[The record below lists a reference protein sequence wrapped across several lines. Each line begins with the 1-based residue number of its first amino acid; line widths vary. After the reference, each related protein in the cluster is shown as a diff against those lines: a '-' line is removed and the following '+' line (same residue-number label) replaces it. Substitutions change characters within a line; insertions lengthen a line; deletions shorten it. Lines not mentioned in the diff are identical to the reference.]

1 MKKLIAMTAIALLGG
16 TLYAQSEY
24 IGLQFQKNNQTGICF
39 ATEKFEQSLSKESE
53 IIEYIAELL
62 ANTETQLKVRNQY
75 FRKALLP
82 DWKSLLNNENF
93 NNFELGVHGFHL
105 IVHNSQK
112 DISFKPGAGSW
123 GYLSEER
130 RKVVDQNKNY
140 VTSLEMTGDRLLNF
154 LAPPKSDA
162 KKYSSNL
169 MLLHSFLI
177 AHGDYTI
184 LFDKKNCES
193 LDWMYESVAIKI
205 FKDIAAKKEQFEELS
220 IMLDQHARSSTMDKF
235 ISYLQD
241 PKTMVVYKKMQEVY
255 LQQNMQ

>member
-1 MKKLIAMTAIALLGG
+1 MAMTVLSYGSLF
-16 TLYAQSEY
+16 AQSKY
-24 IGLQFQKNNQTGICF
+24 IGLQFQKNDQTGICF
-39 ATEKFEQSLSKESE
+39 ATEKFEQSFTKESE
-53 IIEYIAELL
+53 LIDYVVALL
-62 ANTETQLKVRNQY
+62 ANAETQKKIQDLY

-93 NNFELGVHGFHL
+93 TNFELGISGFHL

-112 DISFKPGAGSW
+112 DISFKSGAGSW
-123 GYLSEER
+123 AYLSEQR
-130 RKVVDQNKNY
+130 RKAVDQNKNY

-205 FKDIAAKKEQFEELS
+205 FKDISTQKEKFKELS
-220 IMLDQHARSSTMDKF
+220 IMLDQYSRSSTMDKF

-241 PKTMVVYKKMQEVY
+241 PKTMVVYKKMQEAY
-255 LQQNMQ
+255 LKQNMQ